1 MLIELLLMLWSLFI
15 GVWFSLID
23 LHTALH
29 WFQPTLLRKTSGRG
43 GGGGGAIFKV
53 QFFKFFALNIYFY
66 GKTTLQFVI
75 EEQAVKDAV
84 VHYHCFYHCHL
95 RLEHFLIMESRLLL
109 VSCFLVSQLLL
120 NPPRAV

>member
-1 MLIELLLMLWSLFI
+1 MDVVVVVVYWCVVFFNRSAHCTTLVSAHFALKNI
-15 GVWFSLID
+15 G
-23 LHTALH
+23 A
-29 WFQPTLLRKTSGRG
+29 G
-43 GGGGGAIFKV
+43 GGGISKV